1 MTNIIVNADNLSRF
15 NKRLQKAIKKDL
27 QIDVNLA
34 QSSNLFAQSLGVSNE
49 FELKKLLD
57 KHTTE
62 SFTDVLDKFSKYEKE
77 VVNHFNFHIQE
88 LLNKS
93 PAEFF
98 FYNFYSDIE
107 GFYPS
112 MSGLG
117 FSKEI
122 QVETDFDI
130 LDKVAGTSH
139 YGLLDFTIDKHVISS
154 PNKYQSDIM
163 DILSSDKNFKAC
175 SSILDFYHEH
185 ILRLMPLIEVEKTTV
200 IYRDKILI
208 ASNIFI

>member
-49 FELKKLLD
+49 FELKKVLD
-57 KHTTE
+57 KPTTE

-77 VVNHFNFHIQE
+77 VINHFNLHIQE
-88 LLNKS
+88 LLKNS

-112 MSGLG
+112 MNGLG

-122 QVETDFDI
+122 QAETDFDI
-130 LDKVAGTSH
+130 LDKVAGTSN

-154 PNKYQSDIM
+154 PNKYQFDIM
-163 DILSSDKNFKAC
+163 DILSSDQNFKAC

-200 IYRDKILI
+200 VYRDKILI

>member
-49 FELKKLLD
+49 FELKKVLD

-62 SFTDVLDKFSKYEKE
+62 SFTDILDKFSKYEKE

-98 FYNFYSDIE
+98 FYNFYSD
-107 GFYPS
+107 
-112 MSGLG
+112 
-117 FSKEI
+117 
-122 QVETDFDI
+122 
-130 LDKVAGTSH
+130 
-139 YGLLDFTIDKHVISS
+139 
-154 PNKYQSDIM
+154 
-163 DILSSDKNFKAC
+163 
-175 SSILDFYHEH
+175 
-185 ILRLMPLIEVEKTTV
+185 
-200 IYRDKILI
+200 
-208 ASNIFI
+208 